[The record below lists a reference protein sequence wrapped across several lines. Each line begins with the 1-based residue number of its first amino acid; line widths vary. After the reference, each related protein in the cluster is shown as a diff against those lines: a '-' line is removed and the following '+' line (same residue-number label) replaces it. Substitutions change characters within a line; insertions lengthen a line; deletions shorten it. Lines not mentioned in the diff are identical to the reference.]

1 MKFCLPILC
10 AAALL
15 GQGTKVTIGN
25 LNKLPASQPDK
36 KIAYGPDP
44 HQFGEL
50 RLPKGKGPH
59 PVIVVIHG
67 GCWGDFAD
75 ATYMTNLCTRL
86 ADAGAATWNIE
97 YRLAHQP
104 GGGWPGTI
112 HDAGLAIDHLRKIA
126 RTNSLDLRRVVTT
139 GHSAGGHLALWA
151 AGRKHISKSSP
162 LYTARPLP
170 IAATVPIAGIV
181 DLDAFSTYGLDVC
194 GKFQETTLGGVPKD
208 VPDHY
213 RAASPLYLLPTGVP
227 QTLLFGDMDRNV
239 PGRLFEAYVSQG
251 KAKGDRIE
259 VINVPDAAHFE
270 FLMPGTAAEKIL
282 FDTLMRAVRLK

>member
-1 MKFCLPILC
+1 MTFYLSILC
-10 AAALL
+10 TAALL
-15 GQGTKVTIGN
+15 GQTAKVTIGD
-25 LNKLPASQPDK
+25 LNKLPARPPDK

-50 RLPKGKGPH
+50 RLPKGKGLH

-67 GCWGDFAD
+67 GCWGNFAD
-75 ATYMTNLCTRL
+75 ASYMTNLSSRL

-104 GGGWPGTI
+104 GGGWPATI
-112 HDAGLAIDHLRKIA
+112 HDAGLAIDHLRTIA
-126 RTNSLDLRRVVTT
+126 QANKLDLRRVVTT

-151 AGRKHISKSSP
+151 AGRKHIPKGSP
-162 LYTARPLP
+162 LYTTKPLP

-181 DLDAFSTYGLDVC
+181 DLDAFATYGLDVC
-194 GKFQETTLGGVPKD
+194 GKFQETTLGGAPAD

-213 RAASPLYLLPTGVP
+213 RAASPLYLLPIGVP
-227 QTLLFGDMDRNV
+227 QTLLFGDVDRAV
-239 PGRLFEAYVSQG
+239 PGRLFAAYVSKA
-251 KAKGDRIE
+251 KAKGDRVE

-270 FLMPGTAAEKIL
+270 FLMPGTAAERML
-282 FDTLMRAVRLK
+282 FDTLLRSVRLK

>member
-1 MKFCLPILC
+1 MKLFLSILC
-10 AAALL
+10 ASVLL
-15 GQGTKVTIGN
+15 GQATKVTIGD
-25 LNKLPASQPDK
+25 LNKLPSRPPDM

-75 ATYMTNLCTRL
+75 ATYMTNLSTRL

-97 YRLAHQP
+97 YRLVHQP

-112 HDAGLAIDHLRKIA
+112 QDAGLAIDHLRKIA
-126 RTNSLDLRRVVTT
+126 LANHLDLRRVVTT

-151 AGRKHISKSSP
+151 AGRKHIPKNSP
-162 LYTARPLP
+162 LFTSKPLS
-170 IAATVPIAGIV
+170 IAASVPIAGIV
-181 DLDAFSTYGLDVC
+181 DLDAFAVYGLDVC
-194 GKFQETTLGGVPKD
+194 GKFQEMALGGASQN

-213 RAASPLYLLPTGVP
+213 RAASPLHLLPITAP
-227 QTLLFGDMDRNV
+227 QTLLFGDADRAV
-239 PGRLFEAYVSQG
+239 PGRLFTSYIQQ
-251 KAKGDRIE
+251 AKSKGGRVE
-259 VINVPDAAHFE
+259 VINVPDSSHFD
-270 FLMPGTAAEKIL
+270 FLMPGTEAEKIL
-282 FDTLMRAVRLK
+282 FQVLLRAAKLK